1 MPVTERKGEGK
12 MEVTT
17 CDLERHTFFCL
28 EMDFLDRTNERRKRN
43 GEERERRH
51 SGFFIAGG
59 HVANL
64 SEGREEIVVLS
75 SAFAF
80 CFCFAFPRDG
90 HKMVLY
96 PNQVRGLFVCLFDVA
111 FCSFFFPLY
120 SDSEGYDSGGCLRE
134 PSC

>member
-12 MEVTT
+12 MELTT

-28 EMDFLDRTNERRKRN
+28 ELDFLDRTNERRRKRS

-51 SGFFIAGG
+51 SGSFIAGG

-96 PNQVRGLFVCLFDVA
+96 PNQVTRVFAAAACLLF
-111 FCSFFFPLY
+111 SLY
-120 SDSEGYDSGGCLRE
+120 SDSEGMVFFYALLYE
-134 PSC
+134 NLSC